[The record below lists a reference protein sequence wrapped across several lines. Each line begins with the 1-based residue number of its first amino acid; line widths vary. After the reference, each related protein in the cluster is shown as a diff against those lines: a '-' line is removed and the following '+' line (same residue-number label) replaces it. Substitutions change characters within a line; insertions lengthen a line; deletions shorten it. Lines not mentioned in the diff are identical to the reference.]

1 MDESLNPRVVWAL
14 YREGWFPMGDEEGL
28 TWYRP
33 TERALFPISGI
44 RISRSLA
51 RTINSRRFQVTFDR
65 CFREVM
71 ESCLRPT
78 DNWITPTMIDAYT
91 EIHALGWAHS
101 GEVWEGSRLVGGIYG
116 LRIGACF
123 CAESMFHRVTDASKV
138 ALWAIV
144 EQCRKCGIKMFD
156 AQIMNPHLESLGA
169 YQVPDQEYMRL
180 MRTWGDLATE
190 WREQEVYG
198 ANPLR
203 PSKGRTNLEFP

>member
-1 MDESLNPRVVWAL
+1 MDDSLNPQTVWSL
-14 YREGWFPMGDEEGL
+14 YREGWFPMGDDEGI

-44 RISRSLA
+44 KVSRSLA
-51 RTINSRRFQVTFDR
+51 RTIRSGRFHITFDR

-78 DNWITPTMIDAYT
+78 DNWITPGMIEAYT
-91 EIHALGWAHS
+91 AIHSLGWAHS
-101 GEVWEGSRLVGGIYG
+101 CEVWEGDALVGGIYG

-123 CAESMFHRVTDASKV
+123 SAESMFHRATDASKV
-138 ALWAIV
+138 ALWAMV
-144 EQCRKCGIKMFD
+144 ERCRQCGIKVFD

-169 YQVPDQEYMRL
+169 FQVSDEAFMCE
-180 MRTWGDLATE
+180 MRTWREVATE
-190 WREQEVYG
+190 WKKEEVYG